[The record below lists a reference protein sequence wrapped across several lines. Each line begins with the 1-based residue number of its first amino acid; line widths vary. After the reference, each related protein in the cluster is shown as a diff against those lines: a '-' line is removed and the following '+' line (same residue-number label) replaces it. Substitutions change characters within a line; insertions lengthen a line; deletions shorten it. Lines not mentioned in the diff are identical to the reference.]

1 MTQPREWSS
10 ALSVCN
16 RWIDEQHRQL
26 IELCNKAEACAAR
39 SSHEAHA
46 EFHHL
51 LNDLATL
58 VSNHFRDE
66 ERLLEQHNSPNLEAH
81 KAAHESFLE
90 RLALLLYDGARGMI
104 DSRTLHRL
112 IADYLIQHMLEMDM
126 QEKRYLQKES
136 FAWPFLSE

>member
-1 MTQPREWSS
+1 MTQPREWSG

-26 IELCNKAEACAAR
+26 IDLCNKAEVCAAL
-39 SSHEAHA
+39 SSHEAHR

-58 VSNHFRDE
+58 VGNHFRDE
-66 ERLLEQHNSPNLEAH
+66 ETLLAIHESPNLDAH
-81 KAAHESFLE
+81 KAAHVSFLE
-90 RLALLLYDGARGMI
+90 RLTQLLYDGARGLI

-112 IADYLIQHMLEMDM
+112 IADYLIEHMLEMDM
-126 QEKRYLQKES
+126 QEKHYLQKR
-136 FAWPFLSE
+136 

>member
-26 IELCNKAEACAAR
+26 IELCNKAEACAAL
-39 SSHEAHA
+39 SSHEARR
-46 EFHHL
+46 EFHQL

-58 VSNHFRDE
+58 VGNHFSDE
-66 ERLLEQHNSPNLEAH
+66 ERLLERHNSPNLDAH
-81 KAAHESFLE
+81 KAAHVNFME
-90 RLALLLYDGARGMI
+90 RLAQLLYDGARGQI

-112 IADYLIQHMLEMDM
+112 IVDYLIEHMLKMDM
-126 QEKRYLQKES
+126 QEKPYLRKG
-136 FAWPFLSE
+136 